1 MEVPD
6 RLYLSHLIY
15 ETYQY
20 QIPDPDDDTEI
31 EYVRKD
37 AFTEKVCDFIRIN
50 AEKHIYFDEGNSEW
64 YDSEEF
70 IEDFKNYMKGEL
82 L

>member
-1 MEVPD
+1 MKENRTQSGEIVMEVPD

-37 AFTEKVCDFIRIN
+37 AFVKKTIKYIANHFL
-50 AEKHIYFDEGNSEW
+50 HQEW
-64 YDSEEF
+64 
-70 IEDFKNYMKGEL
+70 IMKL
-82 L
+82 RTLKTI